1 MIDTLI
7 SIQLTLI
14 CTSTDYKCVQ
24 PDSLQV
30 KEGRQLFDKSFC
42 TGRDYSQYKV
52 DNVYVCTYRIPPRGA
67 TPSGVA
73 LSIATASQ
81 SSTSLLFSRSLRASP
96 LFFSPPSFLFS
107 FSFSFITN
115 KRYNQTST
123 LRCYVTM
130 FSIVKRIRDR

>member
-1 MIDTLI
+1 M
-7 SIQLTLI
+7 TLI
-14 CTSTDYKCVQ
+14 CTSADYKCVQ
-24 PDSLQV
+24 LDSLQV

-52 DNVYVCTYRIPPRGA
+52 DNVYICTCRTPPRDE

-81 SSTSLLFSRSLRASP
+81 SSTSFLFSRSLRAFP
-96 LFFSPPSFLFS
+96 LFFLSPPSFPFS

-115 KRYNQTST
+115 KGYNQTST
-123 LRCYVTM
+123 LRCNVTISTIEL
-130 FSIVKRIRDR
+130 SIVKRIRDR

>member
-81 SSTSLLFSRSLRASP
+81 SSTSLLFSALFAL
-96 LFFSPPSFLFS
+96 LFFSRRLLSFFLSLFLLS
-107 FSFSFITN
+107 RTSVTI
-115 KRYNQTST
+115 KRAPYDAT
-123 LRCYVTM
+123 LQCSR
-130 FSIVKRIRDR
+130 S